1 MSLTKRVQDIKP
13 SPTLEITAKAVA
25 MKAQGIDVIGFG
37 AGEPDFDTPEN
48 IKEAAIKAL
57 KEGFTKYT
65 PADGIVELKDAI
77 IEKFK
82 RDSGLDYKRTEIIVT
97 CGGKHSL
104 YNIAQALFQKGD
116 EVIIPSPYWVTFPAQ
131 VILAEATPIII
142 DTNEETE
149 FKITR
154 GHLEKNCS
162 DKTKAIVIN
171 NPCNPTGAAY
181 SKKELKELADFAV
194 SKGIFIISDEIYEK
208 IVYDGHQHTCIA
220 SLGED
225 IKQLTIVSN
234 GLSKTYSMTGWRLG
248 YSAAREDITKAMVKI
263 QSHSTS
269 NPTSFAQKA
278 GVEALNGPQEAVERM
293 VEEFKKRRDY
303 IIKRLNSMK
312 GISCFNPP
320 GAFYVF
326 PNVSKTYGKK
336 TKKMTIN
343 NSSDFAT
350 YLLDEA
356 KVAFV
361 PGIAFGADD
370 YVRISYA
377 ISMEDIEKGMD
388 RMEKALGKLE

>member
-82 RDSGLDYKRTEIIVT
+82 RDSGLDYKRTEIIVS

-142 DTNEETE
+142 DTNEKTE

-162 DKTKAIVIN
+162 DKTKAIIIN

-181 SKKELKELADFAV
+181 SKKELEELADFAV

-269 NPTSFAQKA
+269 NPTSFVQKA

-388 RMEKALGKLE
+388 RMDKALGKLE

>member
-57 KEGFTKYT
+57 REGFTKYT
-65 PADGIVELKDAI
+65 PVDGIVELKDAI

-82 RDSGLDYKRTEIIVT
+82 RDSGLDYKRTEIIVS

-181 SKKELKELADFAV
+181 SKKELEELADFAV

-269 NPTSFAQKA
+269 NPTSFVQKA

-388 RMEKALGKLE
+388 RIEKALGKLE

>member
-1 MSLTKRVQDIKP
+1 MSLAKRVQDIKP
-13 SPTLEITAKAVA
+13 SPTLEITAKAA
-25 MKAQGIDVIGFG
+25 SMKAQGIDIIGFG
-37 AGEPDFDTPEN
+37 AGEPDFDTPDN

-65 PADGIVELKDAI
+65 AADGIAELKDAI

-82 RDSGLDYKRTEIIVT
+82 KDNGLDYKPSEIIVT

-104 YNIAQALFQKGD
+104 YNISQALFQKGD

-131 VILAEATPIII
+131 VILAEAEPVII
-142 DTNEETE
+142 DTDESTG
-149 FKITR
+149 FKITKE
-154 GHLEKNCS
+154 HLEKNSS
-162 DKTKAIVIN
+162 DKTKAIIIN

-181 SKKELKELADFAV
+181 SRAELEELADFAV

-208 IVYDGHQHTCIA
+208 IIYDDHKHTCIA
-220 SLGED
+220 SLGEE
-225 IKQLTIVSN
+225 IKKLTLVSN

-248 YSAAREDITKAMVKI
+248 YTAAREDITKAMTKI

-278 GVEALNGPQEAVERM
+278 GVEALKGPQDIIDVM
-293 VEEFKKRRDY
+293 VKEFKKRRDY
-303 IIKRLNSMK
+303 IVGRLNSMEN
-312 GISCFNPP
+312 ISCFNPP

-326 PNVSKTYGKK
+326 PNVSGTFGKK
-336 TKKMTIN
+336 AGEMTIK
-343 NSSDFAT
+343 NSSDFST
-350 YLLDEA
+350 YLLEEA
-356 KVAFV
+356 KIAFV

-377 ISMEDIEKGMD
+377 VSMEDITEGMD
-388 RMEKALGKLE
+388 RMEKAMEKLS

>member
-1 MSLTKRVQDIKP
+1 MFLTKRVQGIKP
-13 SPTLEITAKAVA
+13 SPTLEITAKAAA
-25 MKAQGIDVIGFG
+25 MKAQGIDIIGFG

-57 KEGFTKYT
+57 REGFTKYT
-65 PADGIVELKDAI
+65 PADGIIELKDAI

-82 RDSGLDYKRTEIIVT
+82 RDNGLDYKRTEIIVT

-116 EVIIPSPYWVTFPAQ
+116 KVIIPSPYWVTFPAQ

-154 GHLEKNCS
+154 EHLEKNCS
-162 DKTKAIVIN
+162 DQTKAIIIN
-171 NPCNPTGAAY
+171 NPCNPTGTAY
-181 SKKELKELADFAV
+181 SKKELEELANFAV

-234 GLSKTYSMTGWRLG
+234 GLSKTYSMTGWKLG

-278 GVEALNGPQEAVERM
+278 GVEALNGPR
-293 VEEFKKRRDY
+293 K
-303 IIKRLNSMK
+303 
-312 GISCFNPP
+312 
-320 GAFYVF
+320 
-326 PNVSKTYGKK
+326 
-336 TKKMTIN
+336 
-343 NSSDFAT
+343 
-350 YLLDEA
+350 LLT
-356 KVAFV
+356 
-361 PGIAFGADD
+361 
-370 YVRISYA
+370 
-377 ISMEDIEKGMD
+377 
-388 RMEKALGKLE
+388 